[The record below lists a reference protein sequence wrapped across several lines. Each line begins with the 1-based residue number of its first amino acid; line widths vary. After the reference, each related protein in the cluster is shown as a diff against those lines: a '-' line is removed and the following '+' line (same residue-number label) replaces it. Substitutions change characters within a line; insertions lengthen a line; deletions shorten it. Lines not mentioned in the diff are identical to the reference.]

1 MRKKN
6 LQKGIIIL
14 FLFSILLLS
23 LSYVSA
29 EEYYADIEITVD
41 DNGLVDIS
49 GISNHPDLLVENS
62 NHYTYKKQSYWLINI
77 TKEEVFSDYI
87 FVLTLPKGA
96 KVNHIKTSGFGGIEE
111 ESGKLVVSGAG
122 QNEQLSIV
130 VQYQINPTL
139 NEQSSIDLSILF
151 ILILSIIILTI
162 LLFYFVFQ
170 KKQKESASSNEANI
184 DEGEYNLKGLT
195 ERQKDIVKLL
205 INVKRPLTQV
215 DIQKELQMPKAA
227 VSRNVHSLEIKGL
240 IEIEKVGM
248 SNLVRLKK
256 S

>member
-1 MRKKN
+1 MHKKN
-6 LQKGIIIL
+6 LQKSIFIL
-14 FLFSILLLS
+14 FVFLILIFTFS
-23 LSYVSA
+23 YASA

-41 DNGLVDIS
+41 DNGLVDIK

-77 TKEEVFSDYI
+77 TKEEFFSDYI

-130 VQYQINPTL
+130 VQYLINPIED
-139 NEQSSIDLSILF
+139 EQSSFDLSILL
-151 ILILSIIILTI
+151 ILISIITI
-162 LLFYFVFQ
+162 LIILLVYFVS
-170 KKQKESASSNEANI
+170 KNKQKESVISNEVII
-184 DEGEYNLKGLT
+184 DKGEYSLKGLT
-195 ERQKDIVKLL
+195 NRQKDIVQLL

-256 S
+256 P